1 MYRFRDACRT
11 GHQESRHETFNDTE
25 GRHELSPIAFVQQH
39 TYISLGALWFCSNIA
54 SSLPSPGPG
63 SSPLYK
69 FFYTFMGAT
78 FGMVPR
84 LLATMW
90 PGFAQTLGVSTLQT
104 STSRIA
110 SQTAT
115 KDNAE

>member
-1 MYRFRDACRT
+1 M
-11 GHQESRHETFNDTE
+11 
-25 GRHELSPIAFVQQH
+25 SPIAFVQQH
-39 TYISLGALWFCSNIA
+39 TYISLAALWLCSNIA
-54 SSLPSPGPG
+54 SSMPSPGPNASG
-63 SSPLYK
+63 LYK

>member
-1 MYRFRDACRT
+1 M
-11 GHQESRHETFNDTE
+11 
-25 GRHELSPIAFVQQH
+25 SPIAFVQQH
-39 TYISLGALWFCSNIA
+39 TYISLVVLWFCSNIA
-54 SSLPSPGPG
+54 SSMPSPGP
-63 SSPLYK
+63 SSSGLYK
-69 FFYTFMGAT
+69 FFYTLMGAT

>member
-1 MYRFRDACRT
+1 M
-11 GHQESRHETFNDTE
+11 
-25 GRHELSPIAFVQQH
+25 SPIAFVQQH
-39 TYISLGALWFCSNIA
+39 TYISLAALWLCSNIA
-54 SSLPSPGPG
+54 SSMPSPGPNASG
-63 SSPLYK
+63 LYK

-90 PGFAQTLGVSTLQT
+90 PSFAQTLGVSTLQS

-110 SQTAT
+110 SQTAA
-115 KDNAE
+115 KDNDAN